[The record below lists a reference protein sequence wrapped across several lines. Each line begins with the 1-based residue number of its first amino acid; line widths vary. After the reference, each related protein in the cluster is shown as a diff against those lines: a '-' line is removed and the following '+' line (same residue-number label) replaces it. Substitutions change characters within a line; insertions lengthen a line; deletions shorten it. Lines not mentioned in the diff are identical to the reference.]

1 MKARYTDTASRELSD
16 AVDYL
21 LAHAPTIA
29 ADFADSI
36 EHAVRD
42 LCDSPYS
49 AQETEQP
56 GIRRRYVRR
65 FRYSIFYSI
74 DRGRE
79 ELIVRNIRHA
89 ARRWPWE
96 R

>member
-1 MKARYTDTASRELSD
+1 MRARYTDTASREFGD

-36 EHAVRD
+36 EGALRD
-42 LCDSPYS
+42 LCDNPYS
-49 AQETEQP
+49 AQETEQL

-65 FRYSIFYSI
+65 FRYSIFYSV
-74 DRGRE
+74 DRRGD

-89 ARRWPWE
+89 ARRWP
-96 R
+96 